1 MEQGEMIGGRLLSAY
16 KKSVIEYILE
26 QSKLN

>member
-16 KKSVIEYILE
+16 VTVEPLLFDPHFTI
-26 QSKLN
+26 